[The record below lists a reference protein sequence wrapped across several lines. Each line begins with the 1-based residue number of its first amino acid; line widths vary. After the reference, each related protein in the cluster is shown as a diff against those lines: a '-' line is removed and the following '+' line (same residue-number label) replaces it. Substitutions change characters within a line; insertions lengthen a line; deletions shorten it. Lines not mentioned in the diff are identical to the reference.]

1 MLKVYEGEALSR
13 ESPIS
18 SRKQFHVS
26 RLLPAVVVMTFI
38 AMIAAGESQVRSS
51 PKWPPPSRHE
61 LGGWEIED
69 PAVLSWAAGLNL
81 PLPSDSLDVVTQ

>member
-51 PKWPPPSRHE
+51 PKWPRHLDMSWEDGRSRTLLFC
-61 LGGWEIED
+61 LGLL
-69 PAVLSWAAGLNL
+69 V
-81 PLPSDSLDVVTQ
+81 